1 MFVMLQNRS
10 IAMVIVLGLVTCGIY
25 PLYWLYQTAT
35 ALENEGKSGA
45 GLEPTLIV
53 IISLFFPYVG
63 YLLFGMAADQNL
75 NNIKTQRG
83 MPTAD
88 NKVLYMVLGFI
99 IPIVLVALVQNEIN
113 QIVPANSTMK

>member
-1 MFVMLQNRS
+1 
-10 IAMVIVLGLVTCGIY
+10 
-25 PLYWLYQTAT
+25 
-35 ALENEGKSGA
+35 
-45 GLEPTLIV
+45 
-53 IISLFFPYVG
+53 
-63 YLLFGMAADQNL
+63 
-75 NNIKTQRG
+75 

>member
-1 MFVMLQNRS
+1 MLQNRS
-10 IAMVIVLGLVTCGIY
+10 VALVVVLCLVTCGIY

-35 ALENEGKSGA
+35 GLENEGKSGS
-45 GLEPTLIV
+45 GLDPV
-53 IISLFFPYVG
+53 ILVILSFFLGCVG

-88 NKVLYMVLGFI
+88 NKVLYMVLGFL
-99 IPIVLVALVQNEIN
+99 IPIVLVAIVQNEIN
-113 QIVPANSTMK
+113 QIVPADSTTK

>member
-1 MFVMLQNRS
+1 MLQNRS
-10 IAMVIVLGLVTCGIY
+10 IAMVIILGLVTCGIY

-35 ALENEGKSGA
+35 GLENEGHSGA
-45 GLEPTLIV
+45 GLDPVLIV
-53 IISLFFPYVG
+53 VISLFFPYVG

-75 NNIKTQRG
+75 NNIKSPRG

-88 NKVLYMVLGFI
+88 NKVMYMVLGFL

>member
-1 MFVMLQNRS
+1 MLQNRS
-10 IAMVIVLGLVTCGIY
+10 IALVIILGLVTCGIY

-35 ALENEGKSGA
+35 GLENEGKSGA
-45 GLEPTLIV
+45 GLEPVLLV
-53 IISLFFPYVG
+53 IIAFFFPYVG

-75 NNIKTQRG
+75 NAIKAQRG

-88 NKVLYMVLGFI
+88 NKVMYMVLGFL

-113 QIVPANSTMK
+113 QIVPADSTTK